1 MTSPL
6 ERRRNVYTPHKT
18 LPYRVEMYRQLKRKR
33 TLFAYLFV
41 MALPIIVSLAVKF
54 GTTGNSTG
62 PTRFGAGTADLI
74 GLATKGAAN
83 FTATMFYFATPFLLI
98 AVVALF
104 NGDTVASEAS
114 WSTLRYLLAAPV
126 PRVRLLMQK
135 LKVSLTLS
143 AFGIILLAVTSFL
156 VGALAFGTAPLQ
168 TPLGVTMVN
177 SVAIQRLAIVAGY
190 LAITLLVVA
199 AIAFYFSVTTDVPL
213 GAVGGAIGI
222 MILSNILD
230 AITGLGSLRNWLPS
244 HFSFSW
250 FDALSSQIDWS
261 QMIRGA
267 SYAVILA
274 AILTSIAFMRF
285 AKKDVTS

>member
-1 MTSPL
+1 MYSPS
-6 ERRRNVYTPHKT
+6 TT

-41 MALPIIVSLAVKF
+41 MSLPIIVALAVKF

-126 PRVRLLMQK
+126 PRTRLLIQK

-143 AFGIILLAVTSFL
+143 AFGILLLALTSFG
-156 VGALAFGTAPLQ
+156 VGTLAFGTAPLQ

-177 SVAIQRLAIVAGY
+177 SLAIQRLAIIAAY

-230 AITGLGSLRNWLPS
+230 AISGLGALRNWLPS

-250 FDALSSQIDWS
+250 FDALSSEVDWS
-261 QMIRGA
+261 QMVRGA
-267 SYAVILA
+267 SYAVILS
-274 AILTSIAFMRF
+274 AILTSISFIRF

>member
-1 MTSPL
+1 MYSPS
-6 ERRRNVYTPHKT
+6 TT

-41 MALPIIVSLAVKF
+41 MSLPIIVALAVKF

-126 PRVRLLMQK
+126 PRTRLLIQK

-143 AFGIILLAVTSFL
+143 AFGILLLALTSFG
-156 VGALAFGTAPLQ
+156 VGTLAFGTAPLQ

-177 SVAIQRLAIVAGY
+177 SLAIQRLAIIAAY

-230 AITGLGSLRNWLPS
+230 AISGLGALRNWLPS

-250 FDALSSQIDWS
+250 FDALSSEIDWS

-267 SYAVILA
+267 SYSVILS
-274 AILTSIAFMRF
+274 AILTSISFIRF